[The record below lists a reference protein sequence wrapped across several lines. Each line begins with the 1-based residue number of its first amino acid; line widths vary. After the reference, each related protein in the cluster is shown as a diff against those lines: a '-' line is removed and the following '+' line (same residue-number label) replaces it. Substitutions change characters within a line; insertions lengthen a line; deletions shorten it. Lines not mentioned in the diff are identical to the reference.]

1 MAIMGY
7 WKRGIP
13 WTDAWV
19 RRILLQGI
27 PEFPWGYT
35 SRIILGVSRPLSMY
49 TMCRCVDGR
58 AGLGVIPGAR
68 PMAEP
73 RVYRGFPNSPL
84 PWVLKEVKL

>member
-49 TMCRCVDGR
+49 VWVCGWLRWLRGHPWSETDG
-58 AGLGVIPGAR
+58 GT
-68 PMAEP
+68 
-73 RVYRGFPNSPL
+73 
-84 PWVLKEVKL
+84 